1 MPNLRRQEG
10 GGGGW
15 GMGDGGK
22 QSVFWGVKIQRI
34 RLSKS
39 TRLLMWL
46 FFNINF
52 SIMMLLIFQVA
63 ITIVT
68 TSVKEW

>member
-1 MPNLRRQEG
+1 MTNLRGQEVG
-10 GGGGW
+10 GGGV
-15 GMGDGGK
+15 DEGK
-22 QSVFWGVKIQRI
+22 QSVSWGIQTQGI

-39 TRLLMWL
+39 TCLLMWL

>member
-1 MPNLRRQEG
+1 
-10 GGGGW
+10 
-15 GMGDGGK
+15 
-22 QSVFWGVKIQRI
+22 
-34 RLSKS
+34 
-39 TRLLMWL
+39 MWL
-46 FFNINF
+46 IFNINF

>member
-1 MPNLRRQEG
+1 MTNLRGQEAG
-10 GGGGW
+10 GGGG
-15 GMGDGGK
+15 GVGGK
-22 QSVFWGVKIQRI
+22 QGVFWGIKTQRI

>member
-1 MPNLRRQEG
+1 
-10 GGGGW
+10 
-15 GMGDGGK
+15 
-22 QSVFWGVKIQRI
+22 
-34 RLSKS
+34 
-39 TRLLMWL
+39 MWL
-46 FFNINF
+46 IFNMNF

>member
-1 MPNLRRQEG
+1 MPNLRGQEG
-10 GGGGW
+10 GG
-15 GMGDGGK
+15 GDGGK
-22 QSVFWGVKIQRI
+22 QSVFWGIQTQRI

-52 SIMMLLIFQVA
+52 SIMMLLIF
-63 ITIVT
+63 
-68 TSVKEW
+68 

>member
-1 MPNLRRQEG
+1 
-10 GGGGW
+10 
-15 GMGDGGK
+15 
-22 QSVFWGVKIQRI
+22 
-34 RLSKS
+34 
-39 TRLLMWL
+39 MWL

>member
-1 MPNLRRQEG
+1 MPNLRGQEAG
-10 GGGGW
+10 GGGG
-15 GMGDGGK
+15 GGGGGK
-22 QSVFWGVKIQRI
+22 QSVFWGIQTQRI

-39 TRLLMWL
+39 TCLLMWL
-46 FFNINF
+46 IFNINF

>member
-1 MPNLRRQEG
+1 
-10 GGGGW
+10 
-15 GMGDGGK
+15 
-22 QSVFWGVKIQRI
+22 
-34 RLSKS
+34 
-39 TRLLMWL
+39 MWL
-46 FFNINF
+46 FLNINF